1 MSKLIVKPILLYSFY
16 KRKEKRSWRPW
27 GGIQTEKDLE
37 NEINRIE
44 NELLSLKERADF
56 PLEILK
62 LSTFTTSD
70 SLKEIKDLDKADVL
84 LIYAASGP
92 ASLLEKIT
100 STGKWNVIFIRRE
113 SGPVYLWYEVI
124 HPTFLRKYTDRIIE
138 TNVSLSDI
146 VVDDYNEVLWK
157 LRALYGLKTTL
168 GAKIV
173 VIGEPSGW
181 GAEGRVYGP
190 YLARKIW
197 NFEFIN
203 ISYDELKK
211 RIDKIKSDK
220 NIVRKAEEE
229 AKKYVSSKGIISV
242 KTDMRFIVNAF
253 ILYYVFKELLKE
265 YDAKIITIKE
275 CMSTIM
281 PIAETTACLV
291 LSLLNDEGYIALCE
305 SDFVAI
311 PAAVLLHFISQ
322 KPVFFNDPTLPHNG
336 LVTLAHCTAPRKM
349 DGKSLENVELLTHF
363 ESDYGVAP
371 KVLMK
376 RGQAVT
382 VIDPDFEGKVW
393 LGFKGKII
401 KNPSYAI
408 CRSQVDVQIEGN
420 WRKLLREIRGF
431 HWVLCYGDY
440 LKEVGYALEKVGIR
454 FVNMSEQ

>member
-27 GGIQTEKDLE
+27 GGIQSEKDLE

-44 NELLSLKERADF
+44 NELLSLKKQADF

-62 LSTFTTSD
+62 PSTFTTSD

-84 LIYAASGP
+84 LIYATSGP

-100 STGKWNVIFIRRE
+100 SAGKWNIIFIRHK
-113 SGPVYLWYEVI
+113 SGPIYLWYEII

-138 TNVSLSDI
+138 TSVSLSDI
-146 VVDDYNEVLWK
+146 VVDDYNEVLWR
-157 LRALYGLKTTL
+157 LRALYGLKMTL
-168 GAKIV
+168 GAKVI
-173 VIGEPSGW
+173 VIGEPGGW
-181 GAEGRVYGP
+181 GAEGGVYGP
-190 YLARKIW
+190 YLAKKIW
-197 NFEFIN
+197 NFEFVN
-203 ISYDELKK
+203 ISYEELKK
-211 RIDKIKSDK
+211 RIDKIRSDK
-220 NIVRKAEEE
+220 NIVKKAEEE
-229 AKKYVSSKGIISV
+229 AKNYISSKGIVSI
-242 KTDMRFIVNAF
+242 KTDMKFVVNAF

-265 YDAKIITIKE
+265 YNARIITIKE

-305 SDFVAI
+305 ADFVAI

-336 LVTLAHCTAPRKM
+336 LVTLAHCTAPRRM
-349 DGKSLENVELLTHF
+349 DGKNLEKVELLTHF

-376 RGQAVT
+376 KGQIVT

-401 KNPSYAI
+401 ENPNYAI

-420 WRKLLREIRGF
+420 WRKLLREMRGF

-440 LKEVGYALEKVGIR
+440 LKEVGYALEKVGIK
-454 FVNMSEQ
+454 FVNISE